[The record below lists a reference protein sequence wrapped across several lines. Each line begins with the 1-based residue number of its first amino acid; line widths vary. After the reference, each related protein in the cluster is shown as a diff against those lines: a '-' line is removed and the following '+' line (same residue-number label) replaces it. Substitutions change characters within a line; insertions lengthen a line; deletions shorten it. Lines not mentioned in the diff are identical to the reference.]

1 MAVDLQDLKERLTGA
16 PSEGELVALLAA
28 ATELAE
34 RVVGP
39 LEPTPATEV
48 VRGGYLSRTPVLSI
62 TSATYGGL
70 TTTATLLD
78 PLTGAVAVVAGSVV
92 AYLYGFNGPTSLQRE
107 IILEV
112 TRRAVRG
119 TQQGYRPGYGDG
131 PETTEGMPPGIFL
144 TGGERATLLSTLR
157 SGGSLLGGFA

>member
-1 MAVDLQDLKERLTGA
+1 VAVVLQDLKERLSGA
-16 PSEGELVALLAA
+16 PSDVELNDLLAA
-28 ATELAE
+28 AIELAE

-39 LEPTPATEV
+39 LVPTPATEIV
-48 VRGGYLSRTPVLSI
+48 TSGYLSRTPVLSI

-70 TTTATLLD
+70 ATTATLLD

-92 AYLYGFNGPTSLQRE
+92 AYTYGFNGPTPLQRE

-119 TQQGYRPGYGDG
+119 TQQGYRPGYGDS

-144 TGGERATLLSTLR
+144 TGGERATLLSTLS
-157 SGGSLLGGFA
+157 SGGSSLGGFA